1 MNLQGFFFFA
11 FFILNQDAF
20 LHCSVSIPKGVFI

>member
-1 MNLQGFFFFA
+1 MNLQGFFFP